1 MSLKDF
7 IAKQPMNIIVRTEIE
22 DNKVILPVS
31 IDTKAFYKD
40 FSNEI
45 NSEGLTP
52 EKAIFIAT
60 QNLENNKMKTSIDL
74 LNSRLKF

>member
-22 DNKVILPVS
+22 DNKVILPVN

-45 NSEGLTP
+45 NSEGLPP
-52 EKAIFIAT
+52 EKAIFIAA
-60 QNLENNKMKTSIDL
+60 QNLDNSGMKTSIDL